1 MVRFQFKRLLQCTIY
16 NQKKEMK
23 KSRLYYKVIFSYN
36 FVNYKCFKRNEK
48 ITVILFFY

>member
-23 KSRLYYKVIFSYN
+23 KSRLYYFFN
-36 FVNYKCFKRNEK
+36 NYD
-48 ITVILFFY
+48 FY